1 MKMDD
6 IQIIIE
12 KTKMMKDYLERTKE
26 IYENVR
32 TTGKEHDFYKEVKP
46 FVDEAQQFAGEW
58 ANLASQWV
66 DKIRPKY
73 IFSLQIDAA
82 RDNFNEICPQAFYP
96 KTSYSRFKHHYN
108 SINYILEKLLSE
120 LRNVLEE

>member
-82 RDNFNEICPQAFYP
+82 R
-96 KTSYSRFKHHYN
+96 
-108 SINYILEKLLSE
+108 
-120 LRNVLEE
+120 